1 MIPSFSYKNPVKHAS
16 SLGFWTFFRVPQV
29 EVALGR
35 LEPPRGCAPAEL
47 LQAALRR
54 ELLRC
59 LWCAGSFEGG
69 TFSGKWEKMG
79 FEGTSDFG
87 FLMVLNCSKCFIII
101 ILDGFSKGIS
111 HGFKRVFW
119 ISDSF

>member
-1 MIPSFSYKNPVKHAS
+1 M
-16 SLGFWTFFRVPQV
+16 
-29 EVALGR
+29 ALGR
-35 LEPPRGCAPAEL
+35 LEPPRGCGPAEL

-69 TFSGKWEKMG
+69 TFSGKREKMG

-87 FLMVLNCSKCFIII
+87 FLMVLNCSKCFFYYYF
-101 ILDGFSKGIS
+101 GWFFEGN
-111 HGFKRVFW
+111 FPWV
-119 ISDSF
+119 